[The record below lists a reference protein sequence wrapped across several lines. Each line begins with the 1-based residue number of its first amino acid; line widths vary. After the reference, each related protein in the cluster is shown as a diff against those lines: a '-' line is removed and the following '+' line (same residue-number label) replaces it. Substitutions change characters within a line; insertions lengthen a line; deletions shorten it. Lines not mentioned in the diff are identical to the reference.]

1 MASKREIDVDI
12 NVESN
17 LDGSIKQ
24 LRELKKQLRETAVG
38 SDEFKKLFNE
48 IDDLEDKI
56 KGARKGSADW
66 IDTLESAGGPLGM
79 LGSTLN
85 KVKVATV
92 SFSTALKAT
101 GIGLIVT
108 AIGGLVAAFSKTEGS
123 MKKLEPLFIGLEK
136 IFGGLVEAFQ
146 PILDA
151 FMEMAMTVLPY
162 ITQGIKIFYGSLVSL
177 FTLIKEA
184 GAGIGDIIA
193 GIFTLDGDRISK
205 GYDRLKGSWDKTLER
220 YDQFSKDFDRG
231 AAKQTAT
238 EKKNAGDSLKIAQ
251 DRLEA
256 QRKIDEATLQLQKEK
271 ALALAKTD
279 QERLKIEEEFA
290 KKSFD
295 LSVKNNKQKLALLTG
310 SSEEEKNARKDL
322 QAELLKLEADR
333 VKQLA
338 DFAAKQAEIDQKDT
352 DKRLEAVKSAGEA
365 TIAYETFVLEK
376 KKQLYGDASEAAIT
390 QSQKIIDARKLANDN
405 EVKALQEI
413 IDMGGK
419 LTDEQ
424 QKRYNTLNEEKKKFV
439 ADQLQQDITL
449 IKFNAD
455 KNVKLNA
462 QDAEQLKKIS
472 ENEQL
477 AYNLRISSVNKL
489 LVQAKN
495 DREIKLLALEA
506 EKQRRQKDGEDE
518 VALAQNIADRKKLIE
533 QGYSDTI
540 LPLVTQKKDL
550 VVKSNEQE
558 FNSFLMLGQA
568 ISSATQLFNQGS
580 VAARGFAAVQDLV
593 NIAQQA
599 NIVITNLQA
608 LGILSKAKAEG
619 VNTVATMGSATAEG
633 VKSGAKLPFPA
644 NIVAIASVVGA
655 IIAIFATIKK
665 MFSPS
670 QAPVTG
676 SLSSP
681 TTSTTQPNQNS
692 PAPINVV
699 ATRASGG
706 IVTGEGTSTSDSIL
720 ARISNGEYVMNA
732 RSTAAF
738 LPLLESMNNAG
749 NQPQFAI
756 GGLYSQQSNTNMTL
770 GDAISKSLTDRPI
783 KTYVVA
789 NNMSNQQQLD
799 RVIKSRSL
807 I

>member
-17 LDGSIKQ
+17 LDGSIAQLKQ
-24 LRELKKQLRETAVG
+24 LKQQLKQTAAG
-38 SDEFKKLFNE
+38 SDEFKKIYNQ

-56 KGARKGSADW
+56 KGAKKGSADW

-85 KVKVATV
+85 KLKVSTV
-92 SFSTALKAT
+92 SFGTALKAT
-101 GIGLIVT
+101 GIGLIVS
-108 AIGGLVAAFSKTEGS
+108 AVGLLVAAFTKTEGS

-146 PILDA
+146 PLLDS
-151 FMEMAMTVLPY
+151 FLSMAMKVLPY
-162 ITQGIKIFYGSLVSL
+162 ITDGIKIFYGSLVSL

-184 GAGIGDIIA
+184 AGGIGDILV
-193 GIFTLDGDRISK
+193 GIFTLDGDKIK
-205 GYDRLKGSWDKTLER
+205 AGYNQLAGSWDKTLQR
-220 YDQFSKDFDRG
+220 YDQFTKDFDKG

-238 EKKNAGDSLKIAQ
+238 EKKNADDSLKIAQ
-251 DRLEA
+251 DKLEA

-271 ALALAKTD
+271 ALATAKTEQD
-279 QERLKIEEEFA
+279 VLRVEQEFA
-290 KKSFD
+290 QKSFD
-295 LSVKNNKQKLALLTG
+295 LNVKYNKEKKALLTG
-310 SSEEEKNARKDL
+310 NTQEQINARKDL
-322 QAELLKLEADR
+322 QAELIKLEADR
-333 VKQLA
+333 IKQLA
-338 DFAAKQAEIDQKDT
+338 EFAAKQKEIDQKDT
-352 DKRLEAVKSAGEA
+352 DKRLEAVKTAGETA
-365 TIAYETFVLEK
+365 IAYETFVLDK
-376 KKQLYGDASEAAIT
+376 KKQLYGDASEEAIK
-390 QSQKIIDARKLANDN
+390 QAQKVIDARKLANEN
-405 EVKALQEI
+405 EVKALQDI
-413 IDMGGK
+413 VSMGGK
-419 LTDEQ
+419 LTEEQ
-424 QKRYNTLNEEKKKFV
+424 SKRYDALLEERKKFV

-455 KNVKLNA
+455 KNAKLNA
-462 QDAEQLKKIS
+462 QDAEQLKKIG

-477 AYNLRISSVNKL
+477 AYQIRISAVSKL
-489 LVQAKN
+489 IQEAQN
-495 DREIKLLALEA
+495 DKAIKLAALE
-506 EKQRRQKDGEDE
+506 EERLRREQDGEDE

-533 QGYSDTI
+533 QGYADTI
-540 LPLVTQKKDL
+540 GPLVLQKKDL
-550 VVKSNEQE
+550 VKKSNEEE

-568 ISSATQLFNQGS
+568 ISSASQLFNEGS
-580 VAARGFAAVQDLV
+580 AAARAFAAVQDLV

-608 LGILSKAKAEG
+608 LGILNKAQAEG

-655 IIAIFATIKK
+655 IISIFATIKK
-665 MFSPS
+665 LFSPS
-670 QAPVTG
+670 KAPIAG
-676 SLSSP
+676 SLSAP
-681 TTSTTQPNQNS
+681 TTASTSQTQA

-706 IVTGEGTSTSDSIL
+706 IVSGAGTSTSDSIL

-738 LPLLESMNNAG
+738 LPLLESMNSAG
-749 NQPQFAI
+749 NQPQFAM
-756 GGLYSQQSNTNMTL
+756 GGLYSQQSNSNMTL

-789 NNMSNQQQLD
+789 NTMSNQQQLD

>member
-17 LDGSIKQ
+17 LDGSIAQ
-24 LRELKKQLRETAVG
+24 LKELKKQLKNVAAG
-38 SDEFKKLFNE
+38 SDEFKKLYNE

-56 KGARKGSADW
+56 KGAKKGSADW

-85 KVKVATV
+85 KLKVSTT
-92 SFSTALKAT
+92 SFGAALKAT
-101 GIGLIVT
+101 GIGLVVA

-136 IFGGLVEAFQ
+136 IFGGLVQAFQ
-146 PILDA
+146 PVLDA
-151 FMEMAMTVLPY
+151 FLEMAMTVLPY
-162 ITQGIKIFYGSLVSL
+162 ITEGIKIFYGSLVSL

-184 GAGIGDIIA
+184 ASGVGDILA
-193 GIFTLDGDRISK
+193 GIFTLDGDRITK
-205 GYDRLKGSWDKTLER
+205 GYNQLAGSWDKTLER
-220 YDQFSKDFDRG
+220 YDQFSKDFDKG

-256 QRKIDEATLQLQKEK
+256 QRKIDEAQLQLQKEK
-271 ALALAKTD
+271 ALATATTEQD
-279 QERLKIEEEFA
+279 RLRIEQEFA
-290 KKSFD
+290 QKSYD
-295 LSVKNNKQKLALLTG
+295 LSVKNNKQKLALLKG
-310 SSEEEKNARKDL
+310 GSEEEKNARKDL
-322 QAELLKLEADR
+322 QAELIKLEADR
-333 VKQLA
+333 IKQVA
-338 DFAAKQAEIDQKDT
+338 EFTAKQKEIDQKDT
-352 DKRLEAVKSAGEA
+352 DKRLEAVKVAGETA
-365 TIAYETFVLEK
+365 IAYETFVLEK
-376 KKQLYGDASEAAIT
+376 KKQLYGEASDVAIA
-390 QSQKIIDARKLANDN
+390 QAQKVIDARKTANQN
-405 EVKALQEI
+405 EIEALQGIVE
-413 IDMGGK
+413 MGGK
-419 LTDEQ
+419 LTEEQ
-424 QKRYNTLNEEKKKFV
+424 TKRYDFLNEERKKFV

-455 KNVKLNA
+455 KNAKLNA

-477 AYNLRISSVNKL
+477 IFSVRISAVSKL
-489 LVQAKN
+489 ITEAENEKA
-495 DREIKLLALEA
+495 IKLAALEE
-506 EKQRRQKDGEDE
+506 EKLRRQQDGEDE

-533 QGYSDTI
+533 QGYTDTI
-540 LPLVTQKKDL
+540 GPLVLQKKDL
-550 VVKSNEQE
+550 VVRSNQEE
-558 FNSFLMLGQA
+558 FNSFLQLGSA
-568 ISSATQLFNQGS
+568 ISTASQLFNES
-580 VAARGFAAVQDLV
+580 SNAARAFAAVQDLV

-608 LGILSKAKAEG
+608 LGILSKASAEG

-633 VKSGAKLPFPA
+633 VKSGAKLPFPL

-655 IIAIFATIKK
+655 IISIFATIKK
-665 MFSPS
+665 LFSPS
-670 QAPVTG
+670 KAPISG
-676 SLSSP
+676 SLSTP
-681 TTSTTQPNQNS
+681 TTTTTAPQT

-706 IVTGEGTSTSDSIL
+706 MVSGEGTSTSDSIL
-720 ARISNGEYVMNA
+720 ARVSNGEYVMNA
-732 RSTAAF
+732 RSTSAF

-749 NQPQFAI
+749 NQPQFAT
-756 GGLYSQQSNTNMTL
+756 GGLYSSQSNSNMTL